1 MAKLELREARIFDY
15 LNNYRFHLFDVS
27 FVAPAVFNISYGFA
41 RVTMPEISVEMK
53 EIKEG
58 TSEYKH
64 YVPLSASVGQI
75 TLERGVTVF
84 NQDFF
89 PWVKRVIA
97 GSPAIRRNLM
107 LVQFSEASLVGAQNV
122 GLGPKGGLGALSVLA
137 NQVMNFGDLFARVP
151 AKAWMLYE
159 CLPVS
164 YKAGS
169 DLDALG
175 NEISMSQLTIQPHM
189 IEEISL
195 SVT

>member
-1 MAKLELREARIFDY
+1 MAKLEHRASRIFDH

-41 RVTMPEISVEMK
+41 RITMPEISVEMK
-53 EIKEG
+53 EVKEG

-64 YVPLSASVGQI
+64 YIPLSAGVGQI
-75 TLERGVTVF
+75 TLERGVSVF
-84 NQDFF
+84 NQDFY

-97 GSPAIRRNLM
+97 GAPAVRRNLM
-107 LVQFSEASLVGAQNV
+107 LVQFSEASLAGAQNV
-122 GLGPKGGLGALSVLA
+122 GLGPKKDAMGVLSVIG
-137 NQVMNFGDLFARVP
+137 NQVFNFGDLFARVP

-175 NEISMSQLTIQPHM
+175 NEISMSQLTLQPHM
-189 IEEISL
+189 IEELSL
-195 SVT
+195 GV